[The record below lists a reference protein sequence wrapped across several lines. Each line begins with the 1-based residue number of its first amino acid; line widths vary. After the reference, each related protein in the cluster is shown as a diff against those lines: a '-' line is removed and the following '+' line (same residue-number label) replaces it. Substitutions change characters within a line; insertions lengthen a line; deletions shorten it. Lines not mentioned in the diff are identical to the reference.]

1 MKRISA
7 DLMLTPTGELVA
19 GHQLTFDD
27 RGTIHYFGP
36 IKEQI
41 DEHFSGTVSPGFIN
55 THCHLELS
63 HLENKKKKKN
73 GLHGFISDFLH
84 ARKNDPSP
92 DPDAI
97 KNADHQMWENGIMA
111 VADICNTAD
120 SFAVKQVSK
129 IVYHC
134 FIELFDIRKAAT
146 HEAYTNGL
154 RLYENALTS
163 QLAASLTPHAP
174 YSVSDK
180 LFSSIAVADIE
191 MDDNG
196 DFWILAGDGLTHF
209 DGTTWT
215 VFDTS
220 NSSLPSNAIYG
231 IGTDQNNLLW
241 VHGNLTQNSAFIYT
255 YDGSTWT
262 AFDTTIC
269 QPLNAFSFIESDGLN
284 KIWIGTYGKGLQM
297 INGLNCSV
305 YTDAN
310 SPLPTNYI
318 LDIHITNSQTLWI
331 ATQLSGLIKVDLPV
345 GVAESP
351 YDEVVGIHPNPASD
365 KITIT
370 DFPGGVVR
378 ICNVLGEVVLSAA
391 GISNFN
397 RYL

>member
-63 HLENKKKKKN
+63 HLENRIPQKN

-174 YSVSDK
+174 YSVSDE
-180 LFSSIAVADIE
+180 LFSSIAAHNNTADTLWSLHNQESSGENELFELHEGKLFELMQKAGVDFYDDIPFPTESIQRSSRFFPEKGNILLVHNTFIREKDLQFLFSKNLKDRIWFCLCPLANLYIE
-191 MDDNG
+191 DRIPDIALLRKTG
-196 DFWILAGDGLTHF
+196 AQIT
-209 DGTTWT
+209 
-215 VFDTS
+215 
-220 NSSLPSNAIYG
+220 
-231 IGTDQNNLLW
+231 IGTDSLASNHQLSVLEE
-241 VHGNLTQNSAFIYT
+241 LK
-255 YDGSTWT
+255 
-262 AFDTTIC
+262 TIAHHH
-269 QPLNAFSFIESDGLN
+269 PE
-284 KIWIGTYGKGLQM
+284 IGTGELLHWATSNGAAFMRLSHLGSFEIGRTPGILNFPELKKAHQQLQEN
-297 INGLNCSV
+297 ISV
-305 YTDAN
+305 RR
-310 SPLPTNYI
+310 
-318 LDIHITNSQTLWI
+318 
-331 ATQLSGLIKVDLPV
+331 IK
-345 GVAESP
+345 
-351 YDEVVGIHPNPASD
+351 
-365 KITIT
+365 
-370 DFPGGVVR
+370 
-378 ICNVLGEVVLSAA
+378 
-391 GISNFN
+391 
-397 RYL
+397 